1 MEDNKE
7 AVKDKV
13 KAKGKGGDGR
23 KSDGNIHL
31 PASKDSWRRVFNET
45 LKCYEVYVR
54 KSNVLVAT
62 GIGNTGDSFL
72 IGALPVII
80 ELYEKLLKEIEN
92 GEVKEETFR
101 GAKYILSRFRENIR
115 KGETVGKPNLLRL
128 DSAEFDLGGQGGGNY
143 TEDGVFPE

>member
-7 AVKDKV
+7 VAKNKV
-13 KAKGKGGDGR
+13 KAKGKSGDERKPGGD
-23 KSDGNIHL
+23 IYL

-72 IGALPVII
+72 IGALPAIMDI
-80 ELYEKLLKEIEN
+80 YEKLLKEIEN

-101 GAKYILSRFRENIR
+101 GAKYILSKFRENIR
-115 KGETVGKPNLLRL
+115 KSEAVGKSNLLRL
-128 DSAEFDLGGQGGGNY
+128 DSPKFDLGGQGGGNH
-143 TEDGVFPE
+143 TEDGIFSE

>member
-45 LKCYEVYVR
+45 LKCYEVYVQ

-128 DSAEFDLGGQGGGNY
+128 NSAEFDLGGQGGGNY